1 MNRNSRITGDCVSGR
16 VYIDGKILEPGK
28 SQAIWNHSPDGFSWG
43 YCGSGCAQF
52 GLALLLEATTKEEA
66 VKWYQYFKIDCIST
80 FPHNKD
86 LDTSAEFIYAWL
98 ENKRKEVLPKT
109 LIGTTEW

>member
-1 MNRNSRITGDCVSGR
+1 MNRNSRITGDQSGR
-16 VYIDGKILEPGK
+16 VYIDGKYLDPIK
-28 SQAIWNHSPDGFSWG
+28 SQSIWNHSPDGFSYG

-52 GLALLLEATTKEEA
+52 ALALLLEATTKQEA